1 MKKILV
7 VLLAV
12 LLFALPVMAQEKDN
26 PVVTNWEGDMEDSF
40 IEKEYA
46 GQFYLFPDYGIQF
59 LVPAGLDPMELTEE
73 DTENSVFGAF
83 ASEEGH
89 SIFAQLLNYGVDT
102 LEEVAMF
109 EKEQR
114 GDDMHFAGYYVLN
127 GLNAIIFMD
136 SESDVLVA
144 NIETS
149 APQNFIKITISP
161 ISNENLNALSGYIL
175 ASIQPYSE
183 E

>member
-1 MKKILV
+1 
-7 VLLAV
+7 
-12 LLFALPVMAQEKDN
+12 
-26 PVVTNWEGDMEDSF
+26 
-40 IEKEYA
+40 
-46 GQFYLFPDYGIQF
+46 
-59 LVPAGLDPMELTEE
+59 
-73 DTENSVFGAF
+73 
-83 ASEEGH
+83 
-89 SIFAQLLNYGVDT
+89 
-102 LEEVAMF
+102 MF

-127 GLNAIIFMD
+127 GLNAIIFMV

-161 ISNENLNALSGYIL
+161 ISDEDLNALSGYIL

>member
-26 PVVTNWEGDMEDSF
+26 PIVTNWEGDME
-40 IEKEYA
+40 
-46 GQFYLFPDYGIQF
+46 
-59 LVPAGLDPMELTEE
+59 LTEE
-73 DTENSVFGAF
+73 HNENSVFGAF

-161 ISNENLNALSGYIL
+161 ISDENLNALSGYIL